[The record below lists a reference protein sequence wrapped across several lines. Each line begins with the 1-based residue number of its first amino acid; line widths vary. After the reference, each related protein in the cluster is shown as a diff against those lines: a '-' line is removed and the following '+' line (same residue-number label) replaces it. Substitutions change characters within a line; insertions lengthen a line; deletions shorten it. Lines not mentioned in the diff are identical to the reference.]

1 METLTLFDLW
11 EPPPTRTERDGLAV
25 CRGCGIR
32 AELRATAP
40 CGRVKR
46 CVELGVDVDG
56 LDEIAFLYTATE
68 AGNNS
73 GIRFAMSRDDACAW
87 CESDLSRGVLHG
99 TRWAYLWTSA
109 LNFFSRY
116 DYIGGAAFDI
126 SKFADNGQWDE
137 RIASLGLTKIGF
149 DEFPALFAPLGITVV
164 R

>member
-1 METLTLFDLW
+1 MPGDASGTLAVMEMLTLFDLL
-11 EPPPTRTERDGLAV
+11 EPPPPPGDHDARVV

-73 GIRFAMSRDDACAW
+73 GIRFAMSRDDACA
-87 CESDLSRGVLHG
+87 
-99 TRWAYLWTSA
+99 
-109 LNFFSRY
+109 
-116 DYIGGAAFDI
+116 
-126 SKFADNGQWDE
+126 
-137 RIASLGLTKIGF
+137 
-149 DEFPALFAPLGITVV
+149 
-164 R
+164 